1 MCKFVLKCT
10 SLLVIVLLLCSC
22 SNIKNGSFNNPSNRT
37 KCITIYG
44 DYKCAYC
51 KKIENTIVPKLKK
64 DYIKKDKAEV
74 NFVNLGFLGKDSMKA
89 GRAALAVKLIS
100 DKEYLKFNHLIF
112 NEQPKNSHKTW
123 ITNRLLDKQIDKL
136 NLNDEEIKKVKK
148 MYKEK
153 DSKAWEMANDDKKVA
168 KKKKVKKVP
177 LVYINGEKV
186 KNPYKYKEY
195 QRILDKKT
203 S

>member
-22 SNIKNGSFNNPSNRT
+22 SNIKNGSFNNHSNRT

-148 MYKEK
+148 MYK
-153 DSKAWEMANDDKKVA
+153 KKIVKHGKWLMMI
-168 KKKKVKKVP
+168 KKLLKRKKLRKF
-177 LVYINGEKV
+177 L
-186 KNPYKYKEY
+186 
-195 QRILDKKT
+195 
-203 S
+203 

>member
-1 MCKFVLKCT
+1 MKFVLKCT

-22 SNIKNGSFNNPSNRT
+22 STIKNGAFNNHLDQT

-64 DYIKKDKAEV
+64 DYVKKDKTEV
-74 NFVNLGFLGKDSMKA
+74 NFVNLGFLGKDSINA

-100 DKEYLKFNHLIF
+100 DKEYLKLNHLIF

-123 ITNRLLDKQIDKL
+123 ITKN
-136 NLNDEEIKKVKK
+136 
-148 MYKEK
+148 
-153 DSKAWEMANDDKKVA
+153 
-168 KKKKVKKVP
+168 
-177 LVYINGEKV
+177 INGEKV
-186 KNPYKYKEY
+186 KNPYEYKDY
-195 QRILDKKT
+195 KRILDKKT